1 MNIILIGAR
10 GAGKSKVSRSLSKQ
24 SEIPVVSTDSVA
36 VYETGGIPIP
46 KFVEN
51 NGWKAFR
58 ELEYSILQ
66 KLQNANGIILDCGGG
81 ILFDLDESG
90 NEVLS
95 ERKLDLLRKIGRIV
109 YLERGIEEL
118 VEKVK
123 GDKTRPD
130 LSKITTYRS
139 ILEKRLPVYQEAAH
153 FKLNLTKLSKEEAAE
168 KILDWIGIKSK
179 SI

>member
-24 SEIPVVSTDSVA
+24 TEIPVVSTDSIA
-36 VYETGGIPIP
+36 VYEAGGIPIP
-46 KFVEN
+46 EFVEK

-66 KLQNANGIILDCGGG
+66 KLLKANGIILDCGGG
-81 ILFDLDESG
+81 ILFDLDEMG
-90 NEVLS
+90 NEIKS
-95 ERKLDLLRKIGRIV
+95 EKKLQTLRNIGRIV
-109 YLERGIEEL
+109 YLERGIDEL

-130 LSKITTYRS
+130 LSKITSYKS
-139 ILEKRLPVYQEAAH
+139 ILEKRIPVYQEAAH
-153 FKLNLTKLSKEEAAE
+153 FKLNLSKLSKEEAAE
-168 KILDWIGIKSK
+168 KILDWIGIK
-179 SI
+179 

>member
-24 SEIPVVSTDSVA
+24 TEIPVVSTDSIA
-36 VYETGGIPIP
+36 VYEGGGLPIP
-46 KFVEN
+46 EFVEK
-51 NGWKAFR
+51 NGWKVFR

-66 KLQNANGIILDCGGG
+66 KLEQANGIILDCGGG
-81 ILFDLDESG
+81 ILFDLDDSG

-95 ERKLDLLRKIGRIV
+95 TRKLDLLRKIGRIV
-109 YLERGIEEL
+109 YLERGMDEL

-130 LSKITTYRS
+130 LSKITSYRT

-153 FKLNLTKLSKEEAAE
+153 FKLNLSKLSKEEAAE
-168 KILDWIGIKSK
+168 RILDWLGIKSK
-179 SI
+179 

>member
-1 MNIILIGAR
+1 MNIIFIGAR
-10 GAGKSKVSRSLSKQ
+10 GAGKSKVSRNLSKQ
-24 SEIPVVSTDSVA
+24 TEIPVVSTDSIA
-36 VYETGGIPIP
+36 VYEAGGLPIP
-46 KFVEN
+46 KFVDK

-81 ILFDLDESG
+81 ILFDLDDVG
-90 NEVLS
+90 NEIVS
-95 ERKLDLLRKIGRIV
+95 QRKLDLLRKIGRIV

-130 LSKITTYRS
+130 LSKVTSYKQ

-153 FKLNLTKLSKEEAAE
+153 FKLNLSKLSKEEAVE
-168 KILDWIGIKSK
+168 RILDWLGLKSK
-179 SI
+179 

>member
-1 MNIILIGAR
+1 MNIIFIGAR
-10 GAGKSKVSRSLSKQ
+10 GAGKSKVSRTLSKQ
-24 SEIPVVSTDSVA
+24 TEIPVVSTDSIA
-36 VYETGGIPIP
+36 VYEAGGLPIP
-46 KFVEN
+46 NFVDK

-58 ELEYSILQ
+58 ELEYSILL

-81 ILFDLDESG
+81 ILFDLDDVG
-90 NEVLS
+90 NEIVS
-95 ERKLDLLRKIGRIV
+95 QRKLDLLRKIGRIV

-130 LSKITTYRS
+130 LSKVTSYKQ

-153 FKLNLTKLSKEEAAE
+153 FKLNLSKLSKEEAVV
-168 KILDWIGIKSK
+168 KLLDWIGIQS
-179 SI
+179 

>member
-36 VYETGGIPIP
+36 VYEAGGIPIP
-46 KFVEN
+46 EFVEK
-51 NGWKAFR
+51 NGWKVFR
-58 ELEYSILQ
+58 DLEFSILQ
-66 KLQNANGIILDCGGG
+66 KLETANGIILDCGGG

-90 NEVLS
+90 NEIVS
-95 ERKLDLLRKIGRIV
+95 QRKMELLRKIGRIV

-118 VEKVK
+118 IEKVK

-130 LSKITTYRS
+130 LSKVTSYRH
-139 ILEKRLPVYQEAAH
+139 ILERRLPIYQEVAH
-153 FKLNLTKLSKEEAAE
+153 FKLNLSKISKEEAAE
-168 KILDWIGIKSK
+168 RILDWLGLKSK
-179 SI
+179 

>member
-24 SEIPVVSTDSVA
+24 TDIPVVSTDSIA
-36 VYETGGIPIP
+36 VYEAGGLPIP
-46 KFVEN
+46 EFVEKH
-51 NGWKAFR
+51 GWKAFR
-58 ELEYSILQ
+58 DLEYSILQ
-66 KLQNANGIILDCGGG
+66 KLTNADGIILDCGGG
-81 ILFDLDESG
+81 ILFDLDTVG
-90 NEVLS
+90 NEVVS
-95 ERKLDLLRKIGRIV
+95 QRKLELLRSIGRIV

-130 LSKITTYRS
+130 LSKVTSYRQ

-153 FKLNLTKLSKEEAAE
+153 FKLNLSKLSKEEAAE
-168 KILDWIGIKSK
+168 RILDWLGLKSK
-179 SI
+179 

>member
-24 SEIPVVSTDSVA
+24 TEIPVVSTDSIA
-36 VYETGGIPIP
+36 VYEAGGIPIP
-46 KFVEN
+46 EFVEK

-66 KLQNANGIILDCGGG
+66 KLQKANGIILDCGGG
-81 ILFDLDESG
+81 ILFDLDEMG
-90 NEVLS
+90 NEIKS
-95 ERKLDLLRKIGRIV
+95 EKKLQTLRNIGRIV
-109 YLERGIEEL
+109 YLERGIDEL

-130 LSKITTYRS
+130 LSKITSYKS
-139 ILEKRLPVYQEAAH
+139 ILEKRIPVYLEAAH
-153 FKLNLTKLSKEEAAE
+153 FKLNLSKLSKEEAAE
-168 KILDWIGIKSK
+168 KILDWIGIK
-179 SI
+179 

>member
-24 SEIPVVSTDSVA
+24 TEIPVVSTDSIA
-36 VYETGGIPIP
+36 VYESGGLPIP
-46 KFVEN
+46 EFVDKK
-51 NGWKAFR
+51 GWKAFR

-66 KLQNANGIILDCGGG
+66 KLENANGIILDCGGG
-81 ILFDLDESG
+81 ILFDLDDSG

-95 ERKLDLLRKIGRIV
+95 TRKLDLLRKIGRIV
-109 YLERGIEEL
+109 YLERGIDEL

-130 LSKITTYRS
+130 LSKITSYRA
-139 ILEKRLPVYQEAAH
+139 ILEKRLPIYQEAAH
-153 FKLNLTKLSKEEAAE
+153 FKLNLSKLSKEEAAE
-168 KILDWIGIKSK
+168 RILDWLGIKSK
-179 SI
+179 